1 MPDREKEPLMYLS
14 VRYSTPLWIVE
25 LWQAQ
30 YGSRAEDMLKAQLEK
45 RPLTIRVNEAMPG
58 EAQSRMLSQI
68 AETGVKVTQSKQL
81 PYAYYLEQV
90 DHIDALPGY
99 AQGSFFMQDIG
110 SMQVVELAGIKP
122 GDAVIDVCAA
132 PGGKA
137 MHALAKLHGKGSVQ
151 ARDLTEN
158 KVSMIEENIERCA
171 GAADAIEVLVRDAR
185 ILDPQAVEKADVV
198 IADLPCSGLGVI
210 GRKSDIKYR
219 MTPEQVADIAA
230 LQREILSV
238 VWQYVKPGGIL
249 MYSTCTLTK
258 AENQDN
264 RDWFLENS
272 PFTLLEE
279 KELLPSAETD
289 GFYMIKCRRNK
300 A

>member
-1 MPDREKEPLMYLS
+1 MIVKQVTVKGENREGKLKEVMDIL
-14 VRYSTPLWIVE
+14 
-25 LWQAQ
+25 
-30 YGSRAEDMLKAQLEK
+30 
-45 RPLTIRVNEAMPG
+45 AM
-58 EAQSRMLSQI
+58 
-68 AETGVKVTQSKQL
+68 
-81 PYAYYLEQV
+81 
-90 DHIDALPGY
+90 
-99 AQGSFFMQDIG
+99 
-110 SMQVVELAGIKP
+110 
-122 GDAVIDVCAA
+122 
-132 PGGKA
+132 
-137 MHALAKLHGKGSVQ
+137 
-151 ARDLTEN
+151 
-158 KVSMIEENIERCA
+158 ENINVEA
-171 GAADAIEVLVRDAR
+171 ISMADTVTRL
-185 ILDPQAVEKADVV
+185 ILPN
-198 IADLPCSGLGVI
+198 
-210 GRKSDIKYR
+210 
-219 MTPEQVADIAA
+219 PEQVADIAA